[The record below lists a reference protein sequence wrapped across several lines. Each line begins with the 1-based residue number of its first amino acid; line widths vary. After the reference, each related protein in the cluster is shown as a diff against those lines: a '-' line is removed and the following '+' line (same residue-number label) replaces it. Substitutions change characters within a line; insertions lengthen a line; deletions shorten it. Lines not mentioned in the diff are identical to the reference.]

1 MKREGEREEKKERRC
16 WYVGGMDQRQRERGN
31 KMNAARRLSPDN
43 FMTDSNTVQTAAMER
58 EGEEGREEKDT
69 VIKSW
74 DMNRERGGGRERQE
88 GHCQKW
94 DSQAMVR
101 SHWILQ
107 Y

>member
-1 MKREGEREEKKERRC
+1 
-16 WYVGGMDQRQRERGN
+16 MDQRQRERGN

-74 DMNRERGGGRERQE
+74 DMNRERGGRGKR
-88 GHCQKW
+88 
-94 DSQAMVR
+94 AIVR
-101 SHWILQ
+101 NGTLKRWLEAIGFSNTDPLLVLRKIEFR
-107 Y
+107 